1 MAKTNVPNGTNGN
14 ISHQI
19 TIQDGNTKIICNN
32 ITEAKEATKLLKNMV
47 EHRTIEFKVGKKFT
61 MKGNVDSIVIIGGA
75 TLVGGWAFYKWIWP
89 LMSSTQKNAPQS
101 PPPPK
106 LLNECGNG
114 VNSMTL
120 NDIGKSDVKMPVML
134 LGSNWMFS
142 VSHTG
147 KTIFAMEAAISLASG
162 TKASF
167 LPDGTP
173 SVKRETV
180 YLNFQMRTDQMK
192 KRYFGYDKEFVYPN
206 NMKIIFCNEQIKSIN
221 ALTSFI
227 AKFLETITE
236 NIVMFIDT
244 VKDVKPIF
252 SADDTDALHSSLRTI
267 QRNFHSKTGLRV
279 TFILV
284 GQTNKKHIDKPIEL
298 ADLSG
303 SFNQVN
309 LADSIIALGHTRFG
323 KHCRLMKLLKGR
335 LDELPEQVYLIETRN
350 EPYLRPIFIKEVKEV
365 DVLPLKTKVNKDAQS
380 DTSLQK
386 PQPEDKNSRSVIDR
400 VPPDVVKLME
410 EWYRKGE
417 TGHGLEAVRKK
428 YGEKYGLKYAT
439 EVSRLFE
446 KYGIIVDDK
455 KDEGQQ

>member
-1 MAKTNVPNGTNGN
+1 M
-14 ISHQI
+14 
-19 TIQDGNTKIICNN
+19 DDIIY
-32 ITEAKEATKLLKNMV
+32 
-47 EHRTIEFKVGKKFT
+47 
-61 MKGNVDSIVIIGGA
+61 IGGA
-75 TLVGGWAFYKWIWP
+75 TLVVSWVFYKWIWP
-89 LMSSTQKNAPQS
+89 LRRSAPKNAPQS
-101 PPPPK
+101 SPPPK

-114 VNSMTL
+114 INSMTL

-134 LGSNWMFS
+134 LGANVYEGDIAWIFS
-142 VSHTG
+142 VSNTG

-206 NMKIIFCNEQIKSIN
+206 NMKIIFCNEQIKTIN

-227 AKFLETITE
+227 AKLLETITE
-236 NIVMFIDT
+236 NTVMFIDT

-267 QRNFHSKTGLRV
+267 QRNFHSKTGLCV

-335 LDELPEQVYLIETRN
+335 LDELPEQVYLLETRN
-350 EPYLRPIFIKEVKEV
+350 EPYLRPIFMKEVKEI
-365 DVLPLKTKVNKDAQS
+365 DVLPLKSKVNKITKS

-386 PQPEDKNSRSVIDR
+386 PQPEDKGSRSRIDR
-400 VPPDVVKLME
+400 VPREVVLKMA
-410 EWYRKGE
+410 EWYQKGVP
-417 TGHGLEAVRKK
+417 GHGLQACVKFGK
-428 YGEKYGLKYAT
+428 DYGLKHAN
-439 EVSRLFE
+439 EVSRLFI
-446 KYGIIVDDK
+446 KHGISVDDK